1 MALLV
6 IRWQHA
12 YHMRQVTVASVKQV
26 SLEMGH
32 HVQVYKFRLSM
43 WYYFPFFKN
52 SIHCELQ

>member
-26 SLEMGH
+26 PLEMGH
-32 HVQVYKFRLSM
+32 HVQVRKDSLLM
-43 WYYFPFFKN
+43 CYYFPFFTN